1 MSWSAIKKA
10 INSTLG
16 TKDFE
21 PLDKLIN
28 KWFDKA
34 LEIKTKLESGNN
46 EYVVEDARN
55 AYAINYMSNKSVSNN
70 RIQVSEYG
78 IYLVQGIVSGAL
90 CSFVLNVPEGS
101 ASKIYSTP
109 DPLYG
114 RRYVFYENG
123 FIEGYGVEQI
133 VSYGFIKNGGNTI
146 N

>member
-28 KWFDKA
+28 RWFDKA

-70 RIQVSEYG
+70 RIQVLEYG
-78 IYLVQGIVSGAL
+78 IYLVQATVSGVL

-101 ASKIYSTP
+101 ASQIRSTP
-109 DPLYG
+109 DPIYG
-114 RRYVFYENG
+114 NNYVFYENG
-123 FIEGYGVEQI
+123 FIRGFGVERI